1 MNVIRWLVHKDLA
14 RFFADRNGA
23 LLTFI
28 IPMALAALLGSLF
41 GQDDKATAVELL
53 VVDRDESAETQSLVK
68 ALEADE
74 TLDVTVT
81 TEEDARAKVE
91 KGDAAVAIVLPPGAG
106 KALNPLAMFTGTP
119 LPAQLLHDPSKKVE
133 ADLCSGLVTKI
144 LMQEV
149 GKKLG
154 DSTYLN
160 GMLTQIQA
168 MLLITS
174 RGDPDTQRWIQVLN
188 DASALMNAPEEE
200 ESTAPSP
207 LGGGMQP
214 PLKLEKEAVT
224 AAGPSAG
231 YNSYAHSFAGMLCM
245 FLLFWALDAGK
256 ESFAERKSGALMRVR
271 MSPATRGQA
280 LVARALSVVLIAL
293 LMSAAVYALGFLVFG
308 IEILG
313 SVPGFLLVIISQAF
327 FIGGM
332 TLLLIGVAKSERQM
346 INIGSFAVLIM
357 SFLGGA
363 WMPSFILPEWVQGLA
378 QALPTHWSTEG
389 LAAMTWRGLSFESAL
404 LPSGVL
410 VLQGV
415 LCATIGWLTYRW
427 ES

>member
-1 MNVIRWLVHKDLA
+1 MKVIRWLVHKDLA

-23 LLTFI
+23 LLTFV

-41 GQDDKATAVELL
+41 GQDDQATAVELL

-81 TEEDARAKVE
+81 TESEARALVE
-91 KGDAAVAIVLPPGAG
+91 KGDASVAIVLPEGAG
-106 KALNPLAMFTGTP
+106 AVLTPLAMFSGSAMP
-119 LPAQLLHDPSKKVE
+119 VKLLHDPSKKVE

-144 LMQEV
+144 LMQQV
-149 GKKLG
+149 GKQLAEPE
-154 DSTYLN
+154 YLK
-160 GMLTQIQA
+160 GMLQQIRG
-168 MLLITS
+168 MLLLTS
-174 RGDPDTQRWIQVLN
+174 GVDPGAQRWLKVLN
-188 DASALMNAPEEE
+188 DASALMDSPNE
-200 ESTAPSP
+200 ESSSNASP
-207 LGGGMQP
+207 LGGGMKP

-256 ESFAERKSGALMRVR
+256 ESLAERKTGALLRVR

-280 LVARALSVVLIAL
+280 LLARAVSVMIISL

-308 IEILG
+308 IEVLG
-313 SVPGFLLVIISQAF
+313 SHTGFLMVIGAQAF

-332 TLLLIGVAKSERQM
+332 TLLLIGVSKSERQM
-346 INIGSFAVLIM
+346 MNIGSFVVLIM

-363 WMPSFILPEWVQGLA
+363 WMPSFILPDWVQGLA
-378 QALPTHWSTEG
+378 QVLPTHWSTEG
-389 LAAMTWRGLSFESAL
+389 LAAMTWRGLGVEDAI
-404 LPSGVL
+404 LPSAIL
-410 VLQGV
+410 VLEGLV
-415 LCATIGWLTYRW
+415 CATIGWLTYRW
-427 ES
+427 DG